1 MFRARDREFPLGERT
16 YVMGIL
22 NYTPDS
28 FSDGGMYNNPCAA
41 VEHALRM
48 QEAGADIIDI
58 GANSTRPD
66 AVILS
71 AEEEKQRLASLLEA
85 LHGKLDV
92 AVSADTFY
100 PSCAKLALEEGVH
113 IINDVSGVFNPEIAA
128 LCKEYG
134 AGYVVMHNPCGSG
147 QTVEYP
153 GGVVNAVRSF
163 FLDSLTLAAQS
174 GLDKSHLCL
183 DMGLGFSKS
192 FEDNLELLKEMQ
204 WLKFKG
210 VALLAAASRKRF
222 IGSASGVE
230 DCRKRDPG
238 TVAAHTAAIA
248 GGANIIRAHDVFSA
262 VQGARVADALYRG
275 KTNG

>member
-1 MFRARDREFPLGERT
+1 MFRARNFEFPLGKRT
-16 YVMGIL
+16 YIMGVL

-28 FSDGGMYNNPCAA
+28 FSDGGLYNTPDAA
-41 VEHALRM
+41 LEHALLM
-48 QEAGADIIDI
+48 QAQGADIIDV

-71 AEEEKQRLASLLEA
+71 AEEERERIAPVLET
-85 LHGKLDV
+85 LCKSLDV

-100 PSCAKLALEEGVH
+100 PSCAKAALEAGVS

-134 AGYVVMHNPCGSG
+134 AGYIVMHNPCGSA
-147 QTVEYP
+147 QAAQYP
-153 GGVVNAVRSF
+153 TGVVNAVRSF
-163 FLDSLTLAAQS
+163 FLDSLTLAVKS

-183 DMGLGFSKS
+183 DMGLGFGKKY
-192 FEDNLELLKEMQ
+192 EDNLELLRETE
-204 WLKFKG
+204 WLRFKG
-210 VALLAAASRKRF
+210 VALLAAGSRKRF
-222 IGSASGVE
+222 IGTASGVE
-230 DCRKRDPG
+230 DSAQRDFG

-248 GGANIIRAHDVFSA
+248 GGADIIRVHNVSA
-262 VQGARVADALYRG
+262 ALQGARVADALYRG

>member
-1 MFRARDREFPLGERT
+1 MFRARDFEFPLGQRT
-16 YVMGIL
+16 YIMGVL

-28 FSDGGMYNNPCAA
+28 FSDGGLYNTPEAA
-41 VEHALRM
+41 LKHALLM
-48 QEAGADIIDI
+48 QEQGADIIDV

-71 AEEEKQRLASLLEA
+71 AEGERERIAPVLET
-85 LHGKLDV
+85 LCRSLDV

-100 PSCAKLALEEGVH
+100 PSCAKAALEAGVS

-134 AGYVVMHNPCGSG
+134 AGYIVMHNPCGSA
-147 QTVEYP
+147 QTAEYP

-183 DMGLGFSKS
+183 DMGLGFGKKY
-192 FEDNLELLKEMQ
+192 EDNLELFRETQ

-210 VALLAAASRKRF
+210 VALLAAGSRKRF
-222 IGSASGVE
+222 VGRASGVE
-230 DCRKRDPG
+230 DSTQRDYG

-248 GGANIIRAHDVFSA
+248 GGADIIRVHNVSVAL
-262 VQGARVADALYRG
+262 QGARVADAIYRG